1 MYPHYVD
8 ENNHETN
15 VNNIDNLETNDT
27 KCHVDNIEE
36 QWSSVYEIDNYT
48 PKVVVSKG

>member
-1 MYPHYVD
+1 MCSHYVD
-8 ENNHETN
+8 DNNSNTSN

-27 KCHVDNIEE
+27 KCHVDNIE
-36 QWSSVYEIDNYT
+36 QWSAVYEIDNYI